1 MDSSR
6 SNSLS
11 ALLSLKNRDG
21 FGKLM
26 VAHCPNR
33 LVPRSS
39 TLKMFTTRT
48 QRRHWSCLLLI
59 CWSILAGCKPT
70 AKSTTATT
78 KPAKSLPRSDTLKA
92 TIERDASDVF
102 FEKESISKIVLQLT
116 PEQERKLNEN
126 ARQYVRCALVE
137 NGGNALVDVGLKL
150 KGAAGSFQE
159 LSGKPAFT
167 INVNKFRKQ
176 QSFHDLDKFHLNNSV
191 QDELYVN
198 EWLCSSICRDAGIPA
213 PRVTHARV
221 WLNDRDLGL
230 YVVKEGFDPRF
241 LKRHFRD
248 STGNLYD
255 GGFCQDIG
263 ADLEKDAGNGP
274 SDLSDLRALQ
284 EACAEPELA
293 SRWKRIAEHLD
304 VDAFLR
310 FMAFEMMTGHWDGYV
325 SNCNNY
331 RIYFPPDSKKAWFL
345 PHGMDQTF
353 QDAGFQTFGQT
364 NAMVASSMRENPEW
378 DHLFRQRVSE
388 MLPMFEGDR
397 LASRVQTLQTKIR
410 PALMEL
416 NPDGIEGF
424 DQQMEQVRVRL
435 HERYSNIAQQLT
447 EPNPP
452 PPEPEMQHEPVWL
465 ELEIGETIAL
475 ADWEPKQETEASQ
488 LNQTEPTEGADEPS
502 AIEYSIAVGD
512 SEDCIASWRKR
523 VQLPEGRYLFLAQ
536 LKVSDVAPRENDD
549 RGIGGGLR
557 ISGTNRDNSLV
568 STSDWQEVQYDFQ
581 VFEEQQSVQLVA
593 ELRATKGSMTM
604 KNFQLKRLEP

>member
-1 MDSSR
+1 
-6 SNSLS
+6 
-11 ALLSLKNRDG
+11 
-21 FGKLM
+21 
-26 VAHCPNR
+26 
-33 LVPRSS
+33 
-39 TLKMFTTRT
+39 MFTTRT
-48 QRRHWSCLLLI
+48 QRWYWSCLLLI
-59 CWSILAGCKPT
+59 GWSFPAGCKPT
-70 AKSTTATT
+70 TKGTTAST
-78 KPAKSLPRSDTLKA
+78 KAAISVARSNTLKA
-92 TIERDASDVF
+92 TLERDESDVLF
-102 FEKESISKIVLQLT
+102 GKESLSKIVLQLT

-126 ARQYVRCALVE
+126 ARQYVRCTLVE
-137 NGGNALVDVGLKL
+137 NGGAALVDVGLKL

-230 YVVKEGFDPRF
+230 YVVKEGFDTRF

-255 GGFCQDIG
+255 GGFCQDIS

-284 EACAEPELA
+284 EACEEPDLE

-304 VDAFLR
+304 LDAFLR

-325 SNCNNY
+325 ANCNNY
-331 RIYFPPDSKKAWFL
+331 RIYFPPNSKQAWFL

-353 QDAGFQTFGQT
+353 QDAGFQTFGQ
-364 NAMVASSMRENPEW
+364 NSAIVARSIRENPEW
-378 DHLFRQRVSE
+378 DNLFRQRVSE
-388 MLPMFEGDR
+388 MLPLFQGDR
-397 LASRVQTLQTKIR
+397 LASRVQTLQATLR
-410 PALMEL
+410 PALMEW
-416 NPDGIEGF
+416 NPDSIAGF
-424 DQQMEQVRVRL
+424 DEQMEQYRERL
-435 HERYSNIAQQLT
+435 RERYNNIAQQLT

-452 PPEPEMQHEPVWL
+452 PPEPEMEHEPIWL
-465 ELEIGETIAL
+465 EMEIGETVAL
-475 ADWEPKQETEASQ
+475 SDWEPKQETETSQ
-488 LNQTEPTEGADEPS
+488 LNQSEPTEGADEPS
-502 AIEYSIAVGD
+502 ASNIEYSIAIGD

-523 VQLPEGRYLFLAQ
+523 VQLPEGRYLFIAQ
-536 LKVSDVAPRENDD
+536 LKVSDVVPRENDEK
-549 RGIGGGLR
+549 GSGGGLR
-557 ISGTNRDNSLV
+557 ISGTNRDNGLV
-568 STSDWQEVQYDFQ
+568 STSDWQEVRYDFR
-581 VFEEQQSVQLVA
+581 VLEEQQSVQLVA